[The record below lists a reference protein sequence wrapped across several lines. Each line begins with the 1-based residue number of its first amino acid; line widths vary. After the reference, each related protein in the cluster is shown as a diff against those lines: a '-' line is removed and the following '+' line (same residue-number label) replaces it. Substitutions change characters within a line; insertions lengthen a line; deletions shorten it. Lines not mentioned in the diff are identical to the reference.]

1 MMSAMAIHM
10 KEWGMLQ
17 APSPGVRIPVP
28 AGIGWDNAAHGLGSG
43 ISSLLAGSAALAAE
57 CEEVNSTGELAEFT
71 GKLQKIGEETREE
84 LAEREVK
91 DWDYS
96 WKQAW
101 SPRLAEAVAEL
112 SPEAREAGQLLA
124 EAYSRSASVQALR
137 DREVAQLQRARSG
150 WNQQLEAAVQ
160 AGDAA
165 AADAWLERGAGIF
178 VPQEELDS
186 QRSHVRSRAC
196 AAGWKAALA
205 AAPLQALADY
215 AEAAPEGLPQ
225 GEEAALLKS
234 EVERSRKLARA
245 GFAAQLT
252 ACVGAEKE
260 PDAAEMQRAARA
272 GVLTPAQLASAGAE
286 KKPLSDGEWC
296 VWLRRVDEA
305 ATGEEALPGLQL
317 DIATAAIPLAERR
330 VLLERL
336 ALAGQVDAA
345 DRCTLS
351 RGLWQLYEAGQL
363 GCPGD
368 AAALERLGELQR
380 RGLPVLAREG
390 TDAAARWLEQV
401 RAGGARWVC
410 FGEKE
415 K

>member
-1 MMSAMAIHM
+1 M
-10 KEWGMLQ
+10 
-17 APSPGVRIPVP
+17 
-28 AGIGWDNAAHGLGSG
+28 
-43 ISSLLAGSAALAAE
+43 
-57 CEEVNSTGELAEFT
+57 
-71 GKLQKIGEETREE
+71 
-84 LAEREVK
+84 
-91 DWDYS
+91 
-96 WKQAW
+96 
-101 SPRLAEAVAEL
+101 
-112 SPEAREAGQLLA
+112 
-124 EAYSRSASVQALR
+124 
-137 DREVAQLQRARSG
+137 
-150 WNQQLEAAVQ
+150 
-160 AGDAA
+160 
-165 AADAWLERGAGIF
+165 
-178 VPQEELDS
+178 
-186 QRSHVRSRAC
+186 
-196 AAGWKAALA
+196 
-205 AAPLQALADY
+205 QALADY

-245 GFAAQLT
+245 GFAAQLA

-260 PDAAEMQRAARA
+260 PDAAEMQRA
-272 GVLTPAQLASAGAE
+272 GVLTPAQLVSSEAE
-286 KKPLSDGEWC
+286 KKPLSGGEWC

-305 ATGEEALPGLQL
+305 ASGEEALPGLQL

-330 VLLERL
+330 VLPERL
-336 ALAGQVDAA
+336 ALAGQVDEA

-410 FGEKE
+410 FGENE